1 MNQEAIRNF
10 CIISHIDHGKT
21 TLTDRFLE
29 KTRTVAQR
37 DMHERFLDSHP
48 ISQERGV
55 TIKLAPVRMKY
66 NLSSEYKEILG
77 CDFLIFNLIDTPG
90 HADFSYEVS
99 RSLAACEGAVLLVDA
114 TVGIQAQTLAN
125 AQVALQYNLK
135 LIPVINKIDLP
146 NADIGKTAQ
155 QLIDTFDFRREEII
169 LISAKTGEGVDRLLE
184 EIAFRLPSPK
194 GNEESAPR
202 CLIFSSIYDVHKGVI
217 AYIRVVDGSLEKHR
231 KIKFMASEKIVEPL
245 DIGFFLP
252 NMQSQQKLET
262 GEVGWV
268 ATGLKDV
275 SLCRV
280 GDTITSENHDKLI
293 PLPGYQ
299 EARPMVFTDFYPEN
313 NEDYELLIESVK
325 KLKLNDASLFFNQIH
340 SPLFGQG
347 LRMGFLGLFHAEIVQ
362 ERLERDFNVSVIATT
377 PSVEYKIV
385 LRDGKEKVI
394 YSAQE
399 CPPLYQLE
407 KILEPYV
414 EVSIFTPLDYMG
426 VILQLC
432 QNYRATFVT
441 QRVFGLQTQL
451 VYKMPLMELISG
463 FYDKLKSISSGFASL
478 DWKPIDFQ
486 QLNAVLVEILIN
498 KQKVS
503 PLSFILPRQNAYQK
517 AREMVA
523 RLKKAIPRQLFEVVI
538 QASIN
543 SKIIARERI
552 APFRKDVTAKLYG
565 GDQTR
570 KDKLLKKQK
579 KGKKRMKA
587 IGKVN
592 IPQEAFMVVFKD

>member
-1 MNQEAIRNF
+1 MNQKIIRNF
-10 CIISHIDHGKT
+10 CIISHVDHGKT

-29 KTRTVAQR
+29 KTGTVSKR
-37 DMHERFLDSHP
+37 EMHERFLDSHP

-55 TIKLAPVRMKY
+55 TIKLAPVRMRY
-66 NLSSEYKEILG
+66 NLSSEYKELLG
-77 CDFLIFNLIDTPG
+77 SDFLIFNLIDTPG

-125 AQVALQYNLK
+125 AQAALQHNLE

-146 NADIGKTAQ
+146 NADIEKTTQ
-155 QLIDTFDFRREEII
+155 QLIETFRFKKEEII
-169 LISAKTGEGVDRLLE
+169 LISAKTGEGVDKLLE
-184 EIAFRLPSPK
+184 EIAFKLPSPQGK
-194 GNEESAPR
+194 SNAELR
-202 CLIFSSIYDVHKGVI
+202 CLVFSSIYDSHKGVI
-217 AYIRVVDGSLEKHR
+217 AYIRVVDGCLERYK
-231 KIKFMASEKIVEPL
+231 KIKFMASGKIIEPL
-245 DIGFFLP
+245 DIGFFLAD
-252 NMQSQQKLET
+252 MQSQEKLET
-262 GEVGWV
+262 GEVGWI
-268 ATGLKDV
+268 ATGLKDA

-280 GDTITSENHDKLI
+280 GDTITSETNKELI
-293 PLPGYQ
+293 PLAGYQ
-299 EARPMVFTDFYPEN
+299 EPRPMVFTDFYPED
-313 NEDYELLIESVK
+313 NENYEVLIEAIK
-325 KLKLNDASLFFNQIH
+325 KLKLNDASLFFKPIH
-340 SPLFGQG
+340 SSLFGQG

-385 LRDGKEKVI
+385 FKDGKEEII

-399 CPPLYQLE
+399 CPPIHQLD

-414 EVSIFTPLDYMG
+414 EVSIFSPLDYMG
-426 VILQLC
+426 IILRLC
-432 QNYRATFVT
+432 QNYRATFIT

-478 DWKPIDFQ
+478 DWKPIGFQ
-486 QLNAVLVEILIN
+486 EINAVLLEILVN
-498 KQKVS
+498 KQKVP
-503 PLSFILPRQNAYQK
+503 PLSFILPKQNAYQK
-517 AREMVA
+517 ARDIVS
-523 RLKKAIPRQLFEVVI
+523 RLKKAIPRQLFEVII
-538 QASIN
+538 QASVN

-552 APFRKDVTAKLYG
+552 SPFRKDVTAKLYG

-592 IPQEAFMVVFKD
+592 IPQEAFMVIFKD